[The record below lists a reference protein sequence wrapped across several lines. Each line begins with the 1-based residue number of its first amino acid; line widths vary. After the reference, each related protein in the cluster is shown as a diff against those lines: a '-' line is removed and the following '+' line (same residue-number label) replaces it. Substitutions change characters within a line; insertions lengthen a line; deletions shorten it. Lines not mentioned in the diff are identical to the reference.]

1 MKNIIFHKNLED
13 YKNFIKRE
21 IVVNDEFYENDFYRG
36 LIDFIIDN
44 RTPIFFYAS
53 KDYEYAHFT
62 QYFKWVLIRES
73 YHNTYMKDLYFIHD
87 FIHMLFYYPPSPRQ
101 YSLKDYREI
110 IVTNERIA
118 ANDTEIYTY
127 YRIPSIR
134 KFTFNDMI
142 LYDFISK
149 KYKKNADVYEMYK
162 LRNELIDSKQIPE
175 FLNNPEGKAI
185 MGFLKRFRDNN
196 KLWIS
201 LWWKNFPKNGYKY
214 IDHQMNLPV
223 IGYEKFLS
231 TYRSTLDQKGY
242 EKNILKNVVL
252 GLQLL
257 GFKESPNAFKEI
269 DKYIKMFKGKVFME
283 KVAIK
288 YHKAYIKAKYG

>member
-1 MKNIIFHKNLED
+1 MKKIIIPKSLEE
-13 YKNFIKRE
+13 YKIFIKKE
-21 IVVNDEFYENDFYRG
+21 IVVNEEFYGNDFYSG

-101 YSLKDYREI
+101 FSLNDFREI

-127 YRIPSIR
+127 YRLPEIR
-134 KFTFNDMI
+134 KYTFNDKI
-142 LYDFISK
+142 LYDFISLIHK
-149 KYKKNADVYEMYK
+149 NNADVYEMYN
-162 LRNELIDSKQIPE
+162 LRNQLIESKQIPE
-175 FLNNPEGKAI
+175 FLNNPDGKAI

-196 KLWIS
+196 KLWIN

-231 TYRSTLDQKGY
+231 TYKSIINQEGY
-242 EKNILKNVVL
+242 EKNILKNVIL

-257 GFKESPNAFKEI
+257 GEKEFPKNFNEI
-269 DKYIKMFKGKVFME
+269 DKYIKIFENKIFME
-283 KVAIK
+283 SVAKK